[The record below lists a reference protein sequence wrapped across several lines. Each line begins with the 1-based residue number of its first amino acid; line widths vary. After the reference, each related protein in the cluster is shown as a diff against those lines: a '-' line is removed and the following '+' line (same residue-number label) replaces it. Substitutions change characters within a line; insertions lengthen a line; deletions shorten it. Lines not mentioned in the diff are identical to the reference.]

1 MNKAISVRAGMAL
14 QKAKMYQYVVHSHRS
29 NMKKDRATDAL
40 QWAAM
45 ERRLWVLLNMETPE
59 RKPASSTAKKPK
71 VRQRATTNWTS
82 CFSYSSGV
90 NLRGRQAWMLLSRD
104 QNKVMTTTR

>member
-1 MNKAISVRAGMAL
+1 MNRLRGENLQIWARLSTPTPVLEYWVLWHL

-45 ERRLWVLLNMETPE
+45 
-59 RKPASSTAKKPK
+59 A
-71 VRQRATTNWTS
+71 
-82 CFSYSSGV
+82 
-90 NLRGRQAWMLLSRD
+90 
-104 QNKVMTTTR
+104 